1 MDPDLRRHID
11 ERSGLLDQVR
21 EILIARLHLRREPDE
36 IDPDAPLFGTGLGLD
51 SVDAVEL
58 MVALEAQFG
67 VLLPDDIAG
76 RRALRTV
83 DSLIDTVLEQ
93 QRRARERQAHGA

>member
-1 MDPDLRRHID
+1 MS
-11 ERSGLLDQVR
+11 ERER
-21 EILIARLHLRREPDE
+21 IETAIARRNEIVEGVRTVLIERLGVRRSPQE

-58 MVALEAQFG
+58 VVSLEAQFHIHVPPG
-67 VLLPDDIAG
+67 VMD

-83 DSLIDTVLEQ
+83 GTVADAVIAMQ
-93 QRRARERQAHGA
+93 DRA